1 MTTQEFSNEFDVL
14 LNSYSQVAIPG
25 EQFSKNDIVLD
36 EYEKS
41 VLLTQAQEEVV
52 RGLYNG
58 NLTGKSFEETEELRR
73 SLSSSIK
80 TIVLQPIPTSDKVL
94 TTSSK
99 LFQLP
104 EDVWFITYE
113 HVTVGRVTGDIVKV
127 IPMRQDEWHKV
138 KDNPF
143 RKPTDRKV
151 IRLDYG
157 ANTVELISNGALLT
171 DYLVKYLSKPSPI
184 ILVSL
189 PEDLSINGEQ
199 DITECQLNTALHR
212 IILER
217 AVQLAYKRFPQA
229 SK

>member
-14 LNSYSQVAIPG
+14 LNSYSQVTISG

-41 VLLTQAQEEVV
+41 VLLTQAQEEIV

-58 NLTGKSFEETEELRR
+58 NLTGKSFEETEELKR

-143 RKPTDRKV
+143 RKPTDKKV

-157 ANTVELISNGALLT
+157 ANMVELISSGASLT

>member
-14 LNSYSQVAIPG
+14 LNSYSQVTIPG

-41 VLLTQAQEEVV
+41 VLLTQAQEEIV

-80 TIVLQPIPTSDKVL
+80 TVVLQPIPTSDKVL

-143 RKPTDRKV
+143 RKPTDKKV

>member
-14 LNSYSQVAIPG
+14 LNSYSQVTIPG

-41 VLLTQAQEEVV
+41 VLLTQAQEEIV

-80 TIVLQPIPTSDKVL
+80 TVVLQPIPTSDKVL

-113 HVTVGRVTGDIVKV
+113 HVTVGIVTGDIVKV

-143 RKPTDRKV
+143 RKPTDKKV

>member
-14 LNSYSQVAIPG
+14 LNSYSQVTISG

-41 VLLTQAQEEVV
+41 VLLTQAQEEIV

-58 NLTGKSFEETEELRR
+58 NLTGKSFEETEELKR

-113 HVTVGRVTGDIVKV
+113 HVTVGRVTEDIVKV

-143 RKPTDRKV
+143 RKPTDKKV

-157 ANTVELISNGALLT
+157 ANMVELISNGASLT